1 MISRLIFDS
10 EPFLKL
16 PLSTQALYVHL
27 ILNADDDGVVEAG
40 KVLKFT
46 SASEMDLEILVQK
59 QYLII
64 LSKEYMI
71 AFITH
76 WFAHNTIRADRKK
89 DSYYKDL
96 LLQVLP
102 DVKLV
107 EKKQRSDRLPKLEY
121 VEEASDIATNKT
133 EEVTSDEQLVSV
145 MVEQLFE
152 KYNMTKSLKLF
163 RKAFDDELIYKQ
175 LQNLMIELK
184 KKTIKIK
191 DITAWLY
198 SACDRDY
205 PLKQPV
211 ADDKPISSS
220 KLKEHD
226 DNEAKKRVERQL
238 KALRAEID

>member
-1 MISRLIFDS
+1 MISKIIYDS
-10 EPFLKL
+10 EKFLKMS
-16 PLSTQALYVHL
+16 PSARDLYTYLVLH
-27 ILNADDDGVVEAG
+27 ADDDGIVEAG
-40 KVLKFT
+40 TVLRLTRGADDDLNLLIFRKLVTVLDAENKV
-46 SASEMDLEILVQK
+46 V
-59 QYLII
+59 
-64 LSKEYMI
+64 
-71 AFITH
+71 FIND
-76 WFAHNTIRADRKK
+76 WLLHNTVRADRKTN
-89 DSYYKDL
+89 SVYKDL

-107 EKKQRSDRLPKLEY
+107 EKKQRSDRLPKLDY
-121 VEEASDIATNKT
+121 VEESSDTVDDEA
-133 EEVTSDEQLVSV
+133 EEITSDRQSISV
-145 MVEQLFE
+145 IVEQLFE

-211 ADDKPISSS
+211 TDNKPVSH
-220 KLKEHD
+220 KESND
-226 DNEAKKRVERQL
+226 SEAKKRAERQL
-238 KALRAEID
+238 KALKDEID

>member
-1 MISRLIFDS
+1 
-10 EPFLKL
+10 
-16 PLSTQALYVHL
+16 
-27 ILNADDDGVVEAG
+27 
-40 KVLKFT
+40 
-46 SASEMDLEILVQK
+46 
-59 QYLII
+59 
-64 LSKEYMI
+64 MI

-107 EKKQRSDRLPKLEY
+107 EKKQRSDRLPKLDY
-121 VEEASDIATNKT
+121 VEESSDTAADKT
-133 EEVTSDEQLVSV
+133 EEVTFDEQSVSIII
-145 MVEQLFE
+145 EQLFE
-152 KYNMTKSLKLF
+152 KYNMTKSLKFF
-163 RKAFDDELIYKQ
+163 RKTFDDELIYRQ

-205 PLKQPV
+205 PLKRSASDNKPV
-211 ADDKPISSS
+211 SS
-220 KLKEHD
+220 KKER
-226 DNEAKKRVERQL
+226 DNSEAKKRAERQL
-238 KALRAEID
+238 KALKDEID

>member
-205 PLKQPV
+205 PLKQSV